1 MPWMRPPTRGERVE
15 AKGWRSTIYI
25 VIRYTEN
32 EVRMDYKFIEDL
44 FTAAEVPKE
53 GIHSRVLQKD
63 EHVNITLFGFSAGQ
77 ELSLHSAPTPAVI
90 CILNGEADITL
101 GEDIHQAKA
110 GSFAYMPP
118 LLPHAIAAKSATT
131 MLLIQIKIST

>member
-1 MPWMRPPTRGERVE
+1 
-15 AKGWRSTIYI
+15 
-25 VIRYTEN
+25 
-32 EVRMDYKFIEDL
+32 MDYKFIDDL
-44 FTAAEVPKE
+44 LATAEVPNE

-77 ELSLHSAPTPAVI
+77 ELSTHSAPTPAVI

-101 GEDIHQAKA
+101 GEDVHHAKA

-118 LLPHAIAAKSATT
+118 LLPHAIAAKAATT
-131 MLLIQIKIST
+131 MLLIQIKMPAEVEVRSVISAERGPDEKSN

>member
-1 MPWMRPPTRGERVE
+1 
-15 AKGWRSTIYI
+15 
-25 VIRYTEN
+25 
-32 EVRMDYKFIEDL
+32 MDYKFIEDL

>member
-1 MPWMRPPTRGERVE
+1 MRV
-15 AKGWRSTIYI
+15 
-25 VIRYTEN
+25 
-32 EVRMDYKFIEDL
+32 DYKFIEDL
-44 FTAAEVPKE
+44 FTAAEVPQE

-77 ELSLHSAPTPAVI
+77 ELSTHSAPTPAVI

-101 GEDIHQAKA
+101 GDDLHQAKA

-131 MLLIQIKIST
+131 MLLIQIKVPE

>member
-1 MPWMRPPTRGERVE
+1 ME
-15 AKGWRSTIYI
+15 
-25 VIRYTEN
+25 
-32 EVRMDYKFIEDL
+32 YKFINDL
-44 FTAAEVPKE
+44 LADVEVPKE

-77 ELSLHSAPTPAVI
+77 ELSTHSAPTPAVI

-101 GEDIHQAKA
+101 GDDVHKAKS

-118 LLPHAIAAKSATT
+118 LLPHAIAAKAPTA
-131 MLLIQIKIST
+131 MLLVQIKTPNK

>member
-1 MPWMRPPTRGERVE
+1 MRPPIRGERAK
-15 AKGWRSTIYI
+15 AKGWRSIIYI

>member
-1 MPWMRPPTRGERVE
+1 
-15 AKGWRSTIYI
+15 
-25 VIRYTEN
+25 
-32 EVRMDYKFIEDL
+32 MDYNFIEDL
-44 FTAAEVPKE
+44 LVAAEVPKE

-77 ELSLHSAPTPAVI
+77 ELSTHSAPTPAVI

-101 GEDIHQAKA
+101 GDDVHHAKA

-131 MLLIQIKIST
+131 MLLIQMKISKK